1 MRHLAWA
8 LVMATGKA
16 EKLPEGADIAFLYLN
31 DRPLFA
37 HSVAALMQCPEIDG
51 IVLCV
56 PRERAESVLA
66 AVQLYGF
73 SKVRKIVASKPG
85 HSTSMAAALAHV
97 PDDVEW
103 LCLHDPSRPIL
114 APATVSAVLRTAR
127 RHGSGVAAFPLPERV
142 VAAKKGAYAS
152 ACSGGDSLWAVL
164 SPRVWPAA
172 ALRQAYPPS
181 IKDRPHFD
189 DDWEAMLAQGIVP
202 RLVPAPPSIRI
213 RSADDLA
220 PALWEL
226 KRAGLA

>member
-85 HSTSMAAALAHV
+85 HAASMAAVLTHV

-114 APATVSAVLRTAR
+114 ATATVSAVLRTAC
-127 RHGSGVAAFPLPERV
+127 RHGSGIAAFPLPGRV
-142 VAAKKGAYAS
+142 VAAKKGSYAS
-152 ACSGGDSLWAVL
+152 ECTGGDSFWTIL
-164 SPRVWPAA
+164 SPRVWPVS
-172 ALRQAYPPS
+172 ALRRAYPS
-181 IKDRPHFD
+181 SAKDRPRFD
-189 DDWEAMLAQGIVP
+189 DDWTAMLAQGIVP
-202 RLVPAPPSIRI
+202 RLVPAPPTFRI
-213 RSADDLA
+213 RNAADLD

>member
-16 EKLPEGADIAFLYLN
+16 EKLPEGADIPFLYLN

-56 PRERAESVLA
+56 PRERAESVLS

-85 HSTSMAAALAHV
+85 HPASMAAALAHV

-103 LCLHDPSRPIL
+103 LCIHDPSRPVL
-114 APATVSAVLRTAR
+114 DPATVSAALRTAR
-127 RHGSGVAAFPLPERV
+127 RHGSGVAAVPIPDRV
-142 VAAKKGAYAS
+142 VAARKGTYTADCAS
-152 ACSGGDSLWAVL
+152 ADSLWALV
-164 SPRVWPAA
+164 SPRIWPVA
-172 ALRQAYPPS
+172 ALRQAYPAAA
-181 IKDRPHFD
+181 KERTRFD
-189 DDWEAMLAQGIVP
+189 DDWHAMLAQGIAP
-202 RLVPAPPSIRI
+202 RLVPVSPSFRI
-213 RSADDLA
+213 RSAADLD
-220 PALWEL
+220 PALREL
-226 KRAGLA
+226 KRIGLA

>member
-16 EKLPEGADIAFLYLN
+16 EKLPEGADIPFLYLN

-37 HSVAALMQCPEIDG
+37 HSLAALMQCPEIDG

-73 SKVRKIVASKPG
+73 SKVRKIVAAKPG
-85 HSTSMAAALAHV
+85 HAPCMAAALAHV

-103 LCLHDPSRPIL
+103 LCLHDPSRPVL
-114 APATVSAVLRTAR
+114 DPATVASVLRTAR
-127 RHGSGVAAFPLPERV
+127 RHGSGVAAVPLSDRV
-142 VAAKKGAYAS
+142 VAARKGSYA
-152 ACSGGDSLWAVL
+152 ADCSGGDSLWSVV

-172 ALRQAYPPS
+172 ALRQAYPAAA
-181 IKDRPHFD
+181 KDRPRFD
-189 DDWEAMLAQGIVP
+189 DDWDAMLARGLVP
-202 RLVPAPPSIRI
+202 RLVPAPPSFRI
-213 RSADDLA
+213 RNAADLD